1 MYMIMTDRGWR
12 PFHALNKPCAN
23 SNSLEGVYRPETIER
38 SRGLLAKRFERWAA
52 DMQYEETRKNKF
64 SGDRYNEP
72 LFGAFGEK
80 L

>member
-12 PFHALNKPCAN
+12 PFHELNKPCPN
-23 SNSLEGVYRPETIER
+23 SNDLEGVHQRHDLEIVRDFMTAR
-38 SRGLLAKRFERWAA
+38 ATRFAVA
-52 DMQYEETRKNKF
+52 LDTDQFGMSFN
-64 SGDRYNEP
+64 GDRFNEP

>member
-12 PFHALNKPCAN
+12 PFHELNKPCPN
-23 SNSLEGVYRPETIER
+23 SNDLKGVYRPGDITVN
-38 SRGLLAKRFERWAA
+38 RGLLAKRFERWAA
-52 DMQYEETRKNKF
+52 DLQYEETRRNKF
-64 SGDRYNEP
+64 SGDHYNEP